1 MALDALQQLI
11 DRFERQPQWQTQ
23 RQFRQVLIHWGQTVG
38 TSVAAQTQPVRIDQG
53 VLQVAVTNA
62 AWGQTLLFERQR
74 ILTKLNGSVTPPLKD
89 IRFSTGDWFRR
100 PRAQRQAAPVDSA
113 ELRAHPSYLPLPSGQ
128 GDLRATD
135 SVQSALPRP
144 GSALTAFE
152 QWAARHQQLT
162 QHQPQCP
169 CCHSP
174 CPPGELQRWSVCS
187 LCAAKTWRSR

>member
-23 RQFRQVLIHWGQTVG
+23 RQFRQVLTHWGSTVG
-38 TSVAAQTQPVRIDQG
+38 ASVAAQTQPVRIDQG

-74 ILTKLNGSVTPPLKD
+74 ILTKLNDSVTPSLKD

-100 PRAQRQAAPVDSA
+100 PRAQRQAASEDSA
-113 ELRAHPSYLPLPSGQ
+113 ELRSHPSYLPLPLDQAG
-128 GDLRATD
+128 GAAAD
-135 SVQSALPRP
+135 SAQPALPRP
-144 GSALTAFE
+144 GSARAAFE
-152 QWAARHQQLT
+152 QWAVRHQQLT

-169 CCHSP
+169 SCHSP